1 MNAFIS
7 TLLVLGLYLAG
18 VLLVLFVGRLI
29 IRTDLYR
36 RWAEKRG
43 KHYPRSRIIEDL
55 RPVQQTMIEFID
67 ASPPSRE
74 LLQRLAETDEPIPV
88 RNLLASVPAGESSWL
103 ALFLIAAA
111 GLISFGRQGILVTDA
126 GREVL
131 ARLSGGTT
139 EFGDKTAGCKP
150 AVPKGSPTTE
160 GKNGSEGMSHL
171 QVLNETFD
179 RNEGPR
185 SESALTG
192 RGFRIGQL
200 PAQLGAP
207 LRNDVEDKSPAI
219 VTAADH
225 RELSAAVVAAK
236 KLAAHE
242 GETQVLQEKLAH
254 AVISPAAQ
262 VPPDV
267 ITMYT
272 RAELLDIETNE
283 QLNLMLVFPIDAN
296 LEQGRISVFHPLGAA
311 MLGRR
316 VGHRFDWTVP
326 YGVQH
331 FEVRAVH
338 FQPEA
343 AFAKAA

>member
-29 IRTDLYR
+29 IGTDFYR

-139 EFGDKTAGCKP
+139 ELADK
-150 AVPKGSPTTE
+150 TTE

-171 QVLNETFD
+171 KVLNETFD
-179 RNEGPR
+179 RKERPW

-192 RGFRIGQL
+192 RSFRVGQL
-200 PAQLGAP
+200 PAQLGTP

-254 AVISPAAQ
+254 AVISPAVQ
-262 VPPDV
+262 IPPDV

>member
-7 TLLVLGLYLAG
+7 TLFVLGLYLAG
-18 VLLVLFVGRLI
+18 VLAVLFVGRLI
-29 IRTDLYR
+29 IRTHLYR

-43 KHYPRSRIIEDL
+43 KHYPRSRVIEDL

-74 LLQRLAETDEPIPV
+74 LLQRLAETNEPIPV
-88 RNLLASVPAGESSWL
+88 RKLLASVPAGESSWL

-111 GLISFGRQGILVTDA
+111 GLISFGRQGILVTEA

-131 ARLSGGTT
+131 ARLSGGT
-139 EFGDKTAGCKP
+139 
-150 AVPKGSPTTE
+150 
-160 GKNGSEGMSHL
+160 SEGMSHL

-192 RGFRIGQL
+192 LGFRVGQL

-225 RELSAAVVAAK
+225 RELSEAVVAAK

-242 GETQVLQEKLAH
+242 GETQVLQQKLAH

-262 VPPDV
+262 FPSDV

-296 LEQGRISVFHPLGAA
+296 LEQGRISVFHPLGAS

>member
-7 TLLVLGLYLAG
+7 TLFVLGLYLAG
-18 VLLVLFVGRLI
+18 VLAVLFVGRLI

-74 LLQRLAETDEPIPV
+74 LLQRLAETKEPIPV
-88 RNLLASVPAGESSWL
+88 RKLLASVPAGESSWL

-111 GLISFGRQGILVTDA
+111 GLISFGRQGLLVTEA

-131 ARLSGGTT
+131 ARLRGGT
-139 EFGDKTAGCKP
+139 
-150 AVPKGSPTTE
+150 
-160 GKNGSEGMSHL
+160 SEGMSHL

-192 RGFRIGQL
+192 LGFGVGQL

-225 RELSAAVVAAK
+225 RELSDAVVAAK

-262 VPPDV
+262 FPSDV

>member
-1 MNAFIS
+1 MVELITNKQPKKQITDMNAFIS
-7 TLLVLGLYLAG
+7 SLLVLGMYLAG

-74 LLQRLAETDEPIPV
+74 LLQRLAETNEPIRV
-88 RNLLASVPAGESSWL
+88 RKLLAGVPREKSRWT
-103 ALFLIAAA
+103 ALFLITAA
-111 GLISFGRQGILVTDA
+111 GLVSFGRQGVLLTDV

-131 ARLSGGTT
+131 ARITGGVT
-139 EFGDKTAGCKP
+139 EVRHEMDSRP
-150 AVPKGSPTTE
+150 AVAKGRSTIE
-160 GKNGSEGMSHL
+160 GKNGRFPMGKL
-171 QVLNETFD
+171 
-179 RNEGPR
+179 R
-185 SESALTG
+185 
-192 RGFRIGQL
+192 
-200 PAQLGAP
+200 AQPEAF
-207 LRNDVEDKSPAI
+207 LRNDAEDNSPAML
-219 VTAADH
+219 TASDH

-236 KLAAHE
+236 KLAARE
-242 GETQVLQEKLAH
+242 GETQLLQEKLTH

-272 RAELLDIETNE
+272 RAELRDIETNE

-316 VGHRFDWTVP
+316 VGHRFDWTIP

>member
-67 ASPPSRE
+67 ASPPSRK
-74 LLQRLAETDEPIPV
+74 LLQRLAETDEPIPL
-88 RNLLASVPAGESSWL
+88 RKLLASVPAGESSWL

-111 GLISFGRQGILVTDA
+111 GLISFGRQGILVTEA

-131 ARLSGGTT
+131 ARLSGGTS
-139 EFGDKTAGCKP
+139 K
-150 AVPKGSPTTE
+150 
-160 GKNGSEGMSHL
+160 GMSHL

-179 RNEGPR
+179 RNESPR

-192 RGFRIGQL
+192 RGFRIGEL
-200 PAQLGAP
+200 PAQGAP

-225 RELSAAVVAAK
+225 RELGEAVVAAK

>member
-1 MNAFIS
+1 MNAFIL
-7 TLLVLGLYLAG
+7 TLLILGLYVVG

-29 IRTDLYR
+29 IRTHLYR

-43 KHYPRSRIIEDL
+43 KHYPRSRVIEDL

-74 LLQRLAETDEPIPV
+74 LLQRLAETNEPIPV
-88 RNLLASVPAGESSWL
+88 RKLLASVPAGESSWL

-111 GLISFGRQGILVTDA
+111 GLISFGRQGILVTEA

-131 ARLSGGTT
+131 ARLSGGT
-139 EFGDKTAGCKP
+139 
-150 AVPKGSPTTE
+150 
-160 GKNGSEGMSHL
+160 SEGMSHL

-192 RGFRIGQL
+192 LGFRVGQL

-225 RELSAAVVAAK
+225 RELSDAVVAAK

-242 GETQVLQEKLAH
+242 GETQVLQQKLAH

-262 VPPDV
+262 FPSDV

>member
-74 LLQRLAETDEPIPV
+74 LLQRLAETNEPIPV
-88 RNLLASVPAGESSWL
+88 RKLLASVPAGESSWL

-111 GLISFGRQGILVTDA
+111 GLISFGRQGILVTEA

-131 ARLSGGTT
+131 ARLSGGRT
-139 EFGDKTAGCKP
+139 EFGDKTAGSKP
-150 AVPKGSPTTE
+150 AVPKGSLPTE
-160 GKNGSEGMSHL
+160 RKNKSEGMSHL

-200 PAQLGAP
+200 PA
-207 LRNDVEDKSPAI
+207 
-219 VTAADH
+219 H
-225 RELSAAVVAAK
+225 RSASA
-236 KLAAHE
+236 
-242 GETQVLQEKLAH
+242 
-254 AVISPAAQ
+254 
-262 VPPDV
+262 
-267 ITMYT
+267 
-272 RAELLDIETNE
+272 
-283 QLNLMLVFPIDAN
+283 
-296 LEQGRISVFHPLGAA
+296 
-311 MLGRR
+311 
-316 VGHRFDWTVP
+316 
-326 YGVQH
+326 
-331 FEVRAVH
+331 
-338 FQPEA
+338 
-343 AFAKAA
+343 

>member
-7 TLLVLGLYLAG
+7 TLFVLGLYLAG
-18 VLLVLFVGRLI
+18 VLAVLFVGRLI
-29 IRTDLYR
+29 IRTHLYR

-43 KHYPRSRIIEDL
+43 KHYPRSRVIEDL

-74 LLQRLAETDEPIPV
+74 LLQRLGETNEPIPV
-88 RNLLASVPAGESSWL
+88 RKLLASVPAGESSWL

-111 GLISFGRQGILVTDA
+111 GLISFGRQGLLVTEA

-131 ARLSGGTT
+131 ARLRGGT
-139 EFGDKTAGCKP
+139 
-150 AVPKGSPTTE
+150 
-160 GKNGSEGMSHL
+160 SEGMSHL

-192 RGFRIGQL
+192 LGFRVGQL

-225 RELSAAVVAAK
+225 RELSEAVVAAK

-242 GETQVLQEKLAH
+242 GETQVLQQKLAH

-262 VPPDV
+262 FPSDV

>member
-1 MNAFIS
+1 
-7 TLLVLGLYLAG
+7 LLILGLYVVG

-29 IRTDLYR
+29 IRTHLYR

-43 KHYPRSRIIEDL
+43 KHYPRSRVIEDL

-74 LLQRLAETDEPIPV
+74 LLQRLAETNEPIPV
-88 RNLLASVPAGESSWL
+88 RKLLASVPAGESSWL

-111 GLISFGRQGILVTDA
+111 GLISFGRQGLLVTEA

-131 ARLSGGTT
+131 ARLRGGT
-139 EFGDKTAGCKP
+139 
-150 AVPKGSPTTE
+150 
-160 GKNGSEGMSHL
+160 SEGMSHL

-179 RNEGPR
+179 KNEGPR

-192 RGFRIGQL
+192 LGFGVGQL

-225 RELSAAVVAAK
+225 RELSEAVVAAK

-262 VPPDV
+262 FPSDV

>member
-1 MNAFIS
+1 M
-7 TLLVLGLYLAG
+7 
-18 VLLVLFVGRLI
+18 
-29 IRTDLYR
+29 
-36 RWAEKRG
+36 
-43 KHYPRSRIIEDL
+43 
-55 RPVQQTMIEFID
+55 
-67 ASPPSRE
+67 
-74 LLQRLAETDEPIPV
+74 
-88 RNLLASVPAGESSWL
+88 
-103 ALFLIAAA
+103 
-111 GLISFGRQGILVTDA
+111 
-126 GREVL
+126 
-131 ARLSGGTT
+131 
-139 EFGDKTAGCKP
+139 
-150 AVPKGSPTTE
+150 
-160 GKNGSEGMSHL
+160 
-171 QVLNETFD
+171 
-179 RNEGPR
+179 
-185 SESALTG
+185 LTG
-192 RGFRIGQL
+192 RSFRIGQL
-200 PAQLGAP
+200 PAQVAP

-236 KLAAHE
+236 KLAAHAA
-242 GETQVLQEKLAH
+242 ETQVLQEKLAH

>member
-1 MNAFIS
+1 
-7 TLLVLGLYLAG
+7 VVG

-29 IRTDLYR
+29 IRTHLYR

-43 KHYPRSRIIEDL
+43 KHYPRSRVIEDL

-74 LLQRLAETDEPIPV
+74 LLQRLAETNEPIPV
-88 RNLLASVPAGESSWL
+88 RKLLASVPAGESSWL

-111 GLISFGRQGILVTDA
+111 GLISFGRQGLLVTEA

-131 ARLSGGTT
+131 ARLRGGT
-139 EFGDKTAGCKP
+139 
-150 AVPKGSPTTE
+150 
-160 GKNGSEGMSHL
+160 SEGMSHL

-192 RGFRIGQL
+192 LGFGVGQL

-225 RELSAAVVAAK
+225 RELSDAVVAAK

-242 GETQVLQEKLAH
+242 GETQVLQQKLAH

-262 VPPDV
+262 FPSDV

>member
-55 RPVQQTMIEFID
+55 RPVQRTMIEFID
-67 ASPPSRE
+67 TSPHSRE
-74 LLQRLAETDEPIPV
+74 LLQRLAKTDEPIPV

-139 EFGDKTAGCKP
+139 EFGDKTAGCKS

-179 RNEGPR
+179 RNEHPR
-185 SESALTG
+185 SESVLTG
-192 RGFRIGQL
+192 RSFRIGQL
-200 PAQLGAP
+200 PAQVAP

-242 GETQVLQEKLAH
+242 AETQVLQEKLAH

>member
-7 TLLVLGLYLAG
+7 TLLILGLYVVG

-29 IRTDLYR
+29 IRTHLYR

-43 KHYPRSRIIEDL
+43 KHYPRSRVIEDL

-74 LLQRLAETDEPIPV
+74 LLQRLAETNEPIPV
-88 RNLLASVPAGESSWL
+88 RKLLASVPAGESSWL

-111 GLISFGRQGILVTDA
+111 GLISFGRQGLLVTEA

-131 ARLSGGTT
+131 ARLRGGT
-139 EFGDKTAGCKP
+139 
-150 AVPKGSPTTE
+150 
-160 GKNGSEGMSHL
+160 SEGMSHL

-179 RNEGPR
+179 KNEGPR

-192 RGFRIGQL
+192 LGFGVGQL

-225 RELSAAVVAAK
+225 RELSEAVVAAK

-242 GETQVLQEKLAH
+242 GETQVLQQKLAH

-262 VPPDV
+262 FPSDV

>member
-7 TLLVLGLYLAG
+7 TLLILGLYLAG

-43 KHYPRSRIIEDL
+43 KHYPRSRVIEDL

-74 LLQRLAETDEPIPV
+74 LLQRLAETNEPIPV
-88 RNLLASVPAGESSWL
+88 RKLLASVPAGESSWL

-111 GLISFGRQGILVTDA
+111 GLISFGRQGILVTEA

-131 ARLSGGTT
+131 ARLSGGT
-139 EFGDKTAGCKP
+139 
-150 AVPKGSPTTE
+150 
-160 GKNGSEGMSHL
+160 SEGMSHL

-192 RGFRIGQL
+192 LGFRVGQL

-225 RELSAAVVAAK
+225 RELSEAVVAAK

-242 GETQVLQEKLAH
+242 GENK
-254 AVISPAAQ
+254 S
-262 VPPDV
+262 
-267 ITMYT
+267 YK
-272 RAELLDIETNE
+272 RSLL
-283 QLNLMLVFPIDAN
+283 M
-296 LEQGRISVFHPLGAA
+296 R
-311 MLGRR
+311 
-316 VGHRFDWTVP
+316 
-326 YGVQH
+326 
-331 FEVRAVH
+331 
-338 FQPEA
+338 
-343 AFAKAA
+343 

>member
-88 RNLLASVPAGESSWL
+88 RKLLASVPAGESSWL

-111 GLISFGRQGILVTDA
+111 GLISFGRQGLLVTEA

-131 ARLSGGTT
+131 ARLSGGT
-139 EFGDKTAGCKP
+139 
-150 AVPKGSPTTE
+150 
-160 GKNGSEGMSHL
+160 SEGMSHL

-192 RGFRIGQL
+192 LGFGIGQL

-207 LRNDVEDKSPAI
+207 LHNDVEDKSPAI

-225 RELSAAVVAAK
+225 RELSDAVVAAK

>member
-7 TLLVLGLYLAG
+7 TLLILGLYVVG

-29 IRTDLYR
+29 IRTHLYR

-43 KHYPRSRIIEDL
+43 KHYPRSRVIEDL

-74 LLQRLAETDEPIPV
+74 LLQRLAETNEPIPV
-88 RNLLASVPAGESSWL
+88 RKLLASVPAGESSWL

-111 GLISFGRQGILVTDA
+111 GLISFGRQGLLVTEA

-131 ARLSGGTT
+131 ARLRGGT
-139 EFGDKTAGCKP
+139 
-150 AVPKGSPTTE
+150 
-160 GKNGSEGMSHL
+160 SEGMSHPE
-171 QVLNETFD
+171 VLNETFD

-192 RGFRIGQL
+192 LGFGVGQL

-225 RELSAAVVAAK
+225 RELSEAVVAAK

-242 GETQVLQEKLAH
+242 GETQVLQQKLAH

-262 VPPDV
+262 FPSDV

>member
-7 TLLVLGLYLAG
+7 TLLILGLYLAG

-43 KHYPRSRIIEDL
+43 KHYPRSRVIEDL
-55 RPVQQTMIEFID
+55 QPVQQTMIEFID

-74 LLQRLAETDEPIPV
+74 LLQRLGETNEPIPV
-88 RNLLASVPAGESSWL
+88 RKLLASVPAGESSWL

-111 GLISFGRQGILVTDA
+111 GLISFGRQGLLVTEA

-131 ARLSGGTT
+131 ARLRGGT
-139 EFGDKTAGCKP
+139 
-150 AVPKGSPTTE
+150 
-160 GKNGSEGMSHL
+160 SEGMSHL

-192 RGFRIGQL
+192 LGFGVGQL

-225 RELSAAVVAAK
+225 RELSDAVVAAK
-236 KLAAHE
+236 KLVAHK

-254 AVISPAAQ
+254 AVISPAAH

-272 RAELLDIETNE
+272 RAELLDVETNE

-311 MLGRR
+311 ILGRR

-326 YGVQH
+326 YGVQR

>member
-1 MNAFIS
+1 MNALIS
-7 TLLVLGLYLAG
+7 TMILLGLYLAG
-18 VLLVLFVGRLI
+18 VLLVLFIGQLI
-29 IRTDLYR
+29 TRTDLYR
-36 RWAEKRG
+36 RWAGKRG
-43 KHYPRSRIIEDL
+43 KHYPRSRIIDDL
-55 RPVQQTMIEFID
+55 RPVQEMMIDFID
-67 ASPPSRE
+67 ASPSSRE
-74 LLQRLAETDEPIPV
+74 LLQRLAETNESI
-88 RNLLASVPAGESSWL
+88 RLRKLLAGVPREESSWT

-111 GLISFGRQGILVTDA
+111 GLVSFGRQGVLLTDV

-131 ARLSGGTT
+131 ARITGGVT
-139 EFGDKTAGCKP
+139 EVGHETADSKP
-150 AVPKGSPTTE
+150 AVAKGTPTIE
-160 GKNGSEGMSHL
+160 GQNGR
-171 QVLNETFD
+171 F
-179 RNEGPR
+179 P
-185 SESALTG
+185 
-192 RGFRIGQL
+192 IGKL
-200 PAQLGAP
+200 RAQP
-207 LRNDVEDKSPAI
+207 EVFLRNHAEDNSPAML
-219 VTAADH
+219 TAADH

-236 KLAAHE
+236 KLAARE
-242 GETQVLQEKLAH
+242 GETQLLQEKLAH

-262 VPPDV
+262 VPSDV